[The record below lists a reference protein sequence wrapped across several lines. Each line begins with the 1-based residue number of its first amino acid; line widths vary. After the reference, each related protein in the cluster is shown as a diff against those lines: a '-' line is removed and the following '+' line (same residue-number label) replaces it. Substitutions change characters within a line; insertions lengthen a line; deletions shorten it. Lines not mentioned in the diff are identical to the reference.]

1 MKENYPLIIVF
12 YLDIEMMKVKEII
25 EPFANSVN
33 HILAEKN
40 SNAIAFFLPTSGEE
54 RVECINPSIVATAD
68 MEKINNMIEDIRK
81 NFIIGQEVDT
91 DVPEI
96 EITPFDYVEK
106 ECECGKSPDGE
117 CKCSE

>member
-40 SNAIAFFLPTSGEE
+40 ANAMAFFLPTTGEE
-54 RVECINPSIVATAD
+54 RVECINPTIVAQAD
-68 MEKINNMIEDIRK
+68 MEKINNMLEDIRK
-81 NFIIGQEVDT
+81 NFAISQDIDAN
-91 DVPEI
+91 VPDI
-96 EITPFDYVEK
+96 EITPFDK
-106 ECECGKSPDGE
+106 ECDCGLDGE
-117 CKCSE
+117 CKCYK